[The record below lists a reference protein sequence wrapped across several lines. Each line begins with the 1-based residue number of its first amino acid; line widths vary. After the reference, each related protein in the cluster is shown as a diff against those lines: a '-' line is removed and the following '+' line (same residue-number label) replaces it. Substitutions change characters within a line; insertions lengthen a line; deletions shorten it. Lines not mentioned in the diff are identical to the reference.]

1 MVGMSSTQVGGA
13 TRVIE
18 ELCVVGEAAGRSS
31 AEEEEA
37 AGTRSVQEEEATGMT
52 LVLEEEEEA
61 GMSSARGQGGGGDKV
76 APNIHARI
84 RTPLESIDSLRIDI
98 DGTHGE
104 KHEVCA
110 SAWGFYWR

>member
-1 MVGMSSTQVGGA
+1 MSSTQVGGA

-18 ELCVVGEAAGRSS
+18 ELCVVEE
-31 AEEEEA
+31 EEEEA
-37 AGTRSVQEEEATGMT
+37 AGTRSVQEEEAMGMT
-52 LVLEEEEEA
+52 LVLEEEEA
-61 GMSSARGQGGGGDKV
+61 GMSSARGLGGGGDEV

-104 KHEVCA
+104 KHEACA